1 MSIYWKGS
9 EMAFASDCVQHL
21 SSSLSHFWHYLS
33 IYTRLFPAVWEVGE
47 RETGACAASARD
59 SEKLEMEKVSQLINH
74 IKWLRWIMNGKFI
87 ANMCTV
93 TREEAVGR
101 APSCRVQ
108 AMHIIWPNGRI
119 RLTDWGLAP
128 IFFIAEGKIHADGRR
143 NKWVHQSETA
153 EWR

>member
-21 SSSLSHFWHYLS
+21 SSLSHFWHYLS

-108 AMHIIWPNGRI
+108 ALHIIWPNGRI